1 MNLDHVV
8 TVVPEDCVVPGAAAH
23 HVVALG
29 LAPPVTDATP
39 LTFETGNHDE
49 ILAIVERIKGRGLF
63 DDATATSFAVGLK
76 LFTEVMLEN
85 RTHPLFDD
93 LRPHLEDRPIAAWA
107 RTLVPH
113 YAWHVGAVLPDDWLA
128 PLRQVASLP

>member
-1 MNLDHVV
+1 MKQHRYRI
-8 TVVPEDCVVPGAAAH
+8 TVEHLETADGA
-23 HVVALG
+23 
-29 LAPPVTDATP
+29 PVTDATP

-76 LFTEVMLEN
+76 LFTEAMLEN

-93 LRPHLEDRPIAAWA
+93 LRPHIADFMK
-107 RTLVPH
+107 RLK
-113 YAWHVGAVLPDDWLA
+113 
-128 PLRQVASLP
+128 SS